1 VRLVAATHRNLLE
14 MSAERQFR
22 SDLYFRLNVFP
33 LSVPPLRQRQ
43 QDLPLLVRHFV
54 DRYARGMKKQIDTI
68 PPDVLE
74 ALSRYSWPGNIRE
87 LQNFI
92 ERAVILSQS
101 NVLRPPLHELKGVA
115 EAKLASEKVSS
126 VTTLEEA
133 ERELILRA
141 LRETNGRIGGP
152 KGAAVRLGLKRTTL
166 LSKME
171 RLNISR
177 QPEGAPVAYAHQQP
191 HSNSAESK
199 LDATANS
206 SQEDELMRY
215 ASAG

>member
-1 VRLVAATHRNLLE
+1 

-33 LSVPPLRQRQ
+33 LSIPPLRQRQ

-54 DRYARGMKKQIDTI
+54 DRYARRMNKRIDTI
-68 PPDVLE
+68 AADVLE

-92 ERAVILSQS
+92 ERAVILSPG
-101 NVLRPPLHELKGVA
+101 NVLRPPLQELKGVA
-115 EAKLASEKVSS
+115 EARPATEKVSS

-133 ERELILRA
+133 ELELILRA

-152 KGAAVRLGLKRTTL
+152 KGAAARLGLKRTTL

-177 QPEGAPVAYAHQQP
+177 QPEGAPVAFAHQQP
-191 HSNSAESK
+191 HFDHAEAE
-199 LDATANS
+199 LDVAANS
-206 SQEDELMRY
+206 SQKDGLTRY